1 MKSESDPTQISAA
14 VLTRISSET
23 HTIRELRFAGDLWQS
38 ARVTAS
44 PYPSLAARALD
55 LARPGLMRPGAP
67 AELPERLLVVD
78 TERQFAV
85 WLEDGKAAGAWPV
98 STARAGI
105 GGAEGSFR
113 TPPGWHRIRAR
124 IGEDAA
130 PGTVFV
136 SREPAGETW
145 RGEAR
150 EEDLILTRILIL
162 EGLEDGV
169 NRGPGCDSLARYIYL
184 HGTNHE
190 SLLGRPVSH
199 GCVRF
204 SNEGVCELFV
214 RLREGDFVFVA
225 APDTRCIPNPRG
237 EHRFHYA
244 GLGGAGMSALA
255 QFQLMTGG
263 KASGSDRAFDRGER
277 ATLRAR
283 LERLGCKVLPQDGS
297 GLGPDCA
304 ALVVST
310 AVEDQVPDVVAAR
323 ALDIPIIHRS
333 ELLAHFV
340 ATYRSIAVTG
350 TSGKST
356 VTAMIFAILSGAGR
370 DPSVIIG
377 GDLPE
382 LSAQGL
388 PGNAWA
394 GRSDLLVVEADE
406 SDGTLVRY
414 APTIGV
420 ILNLQRDHKE
430 MAVVAAMFA
439 TLRARAREA
448 LAVGD
453 AENLD
458 QFAGG
463 ALRFGL
469 GPRADIR
476 GEDVELGPGSS
487 RFRVGNTQFELSVPG
502 AHNVANALAAI
513 AACHVLGAALEGM
526 VGPLANFTGIGRR
539 FQIVG
544 KARGVEVID
553 DFAHNGEKIAAAIR
567 TAKLRAQRVLAIYQ
581 PHGYGPTRFLRRDFV
596 ATFSREL
603 GPDDR
608 LFMLEVFYVGGT
620 ATRDFSS
627 ADIVGE
633 IAALG
638 TNAEFAP
645 SREWL
650 VGRVAQQ
657 VRSGDLVLVM
667 GARDPSLSELA
678 LTMLTGIESS
688 HWAVAPTQ

>member
-1 MKSESDPTQISAA
+1 M
-14 VLTRISSET
+14 
-23 HTIRELRFAGDLWQS
+23 
-38 ARVTAS
+38 TAS
-44 PYPSLAARALD
+44 PDSPLAARALT
-55 LARPGLMRPGAP
+55 LARQGLTRPGAP
-67 AELPERLLVVD
+67 AELPERLLVID
-78 TERQFAV
+78 AERQTAV
-85 WLEDGKAAGAWPV
+85 WLEAGKAAASWPV

-105 GGAEGSFR
+105 GGAEGSYR
-113 TPPGWHRIRAR
+113 TPPGWHRVKAR
-124 IGEDAA
+124 IGADAA

-136 SREPAGETW
+136 SRQPTGETW
-145 RGEAR
+145 RGEGRAD
-150 EEDLILTRILIL
+150 DLILTRILTL

-169 NRGPGCDSLARYIYL
+169 NRGPACDTLARYIYL

-199 GCVRF
+199 GCVRL
-204 SNEGVCELFV
+204 SNAHVCDLHD
-214 RLREGDFVFVA
+214 RLNEGDFVFVA
-225 APDTRCIPNPRG
+225 APDARSIPDPKG
-237 EHRFHYA
+237 EGRFHYA
-244 GLGGAGMSALA
+244 GLGGSGMSALA
-255 QFQLMTGG
+255 QFQVMTGG

-283 LERLGCKVLPQDGS
+283 LERVGCTVLPQDGS

-323 ALDIPIIHRS
+323 ALAIPVIHRS

-340 ATYRSIAVTG
+340 AAHRSIAVTG

-356 VTAMIFAILSGAGR
+356 VTAMIFAVLSGAGR

-406 SDGTLVRY
+406 SDGSLVRY
-414 APTIGV
+414 EPTVGV

-430 MAVVAAMFA
+430 MAEVAAIFA

-448 LAVGD
+448 LVVGD

-458 QFAGG
+458 PLAGG

-476 GEDVELGPGSS
+476 GEDVELHPGSS
-487 RFRVGNTQFELSVPG
+487 RFRVGDTHFELSVPG

-513 AACHVLGAALEGM
+513 ATCHVLGVELQDM
-526 VGPLANFTGIGRR
+526 VDPLAGFSGIGRR
-539 FQIVG
+539 FQSVG

-567 TAKLRAQRVLAIYQ
+567 TAKLRARRVLAIYQ
-581 PHGYGPTRFLRRDFV
+581 PHGFGPTRFLRRDFV

-627 ADIVGE
+627 ADIVAE

-638 TNAEFAP
+638 PKAEFAP

-650 VGRVAQQ
+650 MDRIAQEA
-657 VRSGDLVLVM
+657 RPGDLVLVM

-678 LTMLTGIESS
+678 RLMLARIE
-688 HWAVAPTQ
+688 APQERVAPAL